1 MNLIL
6 LGAPGAGKGTQA
18 ELLVQKLGIPAI
30 STGNMLR
37 EAMANG
43 TELGKKA
50 KQYMD
55 EGSLVPD
62 ELILGI
68 VADRVTEPDCQN
80 GFILDGVPRTLAQAE
95 ALEAKGVRIDYV
107 VSIEVDDSE
116 IEGRMTGRR
125 VCGKCG
131 ASYHVVANPSKTEGI
146 CDSCGGGEL
155 IIRKEDKPETVR
167 HRLEVYHATT
177 EVLKKFYGELGRLV
191 LVNGSQSIEG
201 ANEDILKAIEA
212 QV

>member
-1 MNLIL
+1 MNIIL

-18 ELLVQKLGIPAI
+18 ELLVNKLSIPAI

-50 KQYMD
+50 KKYMD
-55 EGSLVPD
+55 DGLLVPD

-68 VADRVTEPDCQN
+68 VADRVARPDCQK
-80 GFILDGVPRTLAQAE
+80 GFILDGVPRTLAQAQ
-95 ALEAKGVRIDYV
+95 ALEDMGVKIDHV
-107 VSIEVDDSE
+107 VSIEVDDGE

-125 VCGKCG
+125 VCAKCG
-131 ASYHVVANPSKTEGI
+131 ASYHITANPPKTEGL
-146 CDSCGGGEL
+146 CDLCGGEL
-155 IIRKEDKPETVR
+155 VTRKDDAPETVR
-167 HRLEVYHATT
+167 RRLEVYHSTT
-177 EVLKKFYGELGRLV
+177 EVLKDFYGKLGRLR

-201 ANEDILKAIEA
+201 ANEDILKAIGAE
-212 QV
+212 V

>member
-18 ELLVQKLGIPAI
+18 ELLVKKLSIPAI

-55 EGSLVPD
+55 EGALVPD

-68 VADRVTEPDCQN
+68 VADRVAQSDCAN

-95 ALEAKGVRIDYV
+95 ALEAKGIRIDHV
-107 VSIEVDDSE
+107 ISIEVDDSA
-116 IEGRMTGRR
+116 IESRMTGRR
-125 VCGKCG
+125 VCPKCG
-131 ASYHVVANPSKTEGI
+131 ASYHIVANPPKKDGI
-146 CDSCGGGEL
+146 CDACGGEL
-155 IIRKEDKPETVR
+155 IVRKDDAPETVR
-167 HRLEVYHATT
+167 KRLQVYHAST
-177 EVLKKFYGELGRLV
+177 EVLKDFYGKLGRLRT
-191 LVNGSQSIEG
+191 VNGSQSIEG
-201 ANEDILKAIEA
+201 ANEDILKAIGA
-212 QV
+212 KA

>member
-1 MNLIL
+1 MKLIL

-18 ELLVQKLGIPAI
+18 EILVKKLSIPAI

-37 EAMANG
+37 EAIANG

-50 KQYMD
+50 KQHMD

-68 VADRVTEPDCQN
+68 VADRVAQPDCSN
-80 GFILDGVPRTLAQAE
+80 GFILDGMPRTLAQAE
-95 ALEAKGVRIDYV
+95 ALENMGVKIDHV
-107 VSIEVDDSE
+107 VSIEVDDAV

-125 VCGKCG
+125 VCPKCG
-131 ASYHVVANPSKTEGI
+131 ASYHIVANPPKMEGI
-146 CDSCGGGEL
+146 CNACGSEL
-155 IIRKEDKPETVR
+155 SIRKDDAPETVR
-167 HRLEVYHATT
+167 KRLEVYHATT
-177 EVLKKFYGELGRLV
+177 EVLKEFYGKLGRLCIV
-191 LVNGSQSIEG
+191 EGNQPIEK
-201 ANEDILKAIEA
+201 ANEDILKAIGA

>member
-18 ELLVQKLGIPAI
+18 ELLVKRLGIPAI

-37 EAMANG
+37 EAMAKG

-68 VADRVTEPDCQN
+68 VADRVAQPDCQN

-95 ALEAKGVRIDYV
+95 ALEKAGVRIDHV
-107 VSIEVDDSE
+107 VSIEVADSE

-131 ASYHVVANPSKTEGI
+131 ASYHITANPPKTEGI
-146 CDSCGGGEL
+146 CDSCGGQL
-155 IIRKEDKPETVR
+155 ITRKDDAPETVR
-167 HRLEVYHATT
+167 NRLAVYHATT
-177 EVLKKFYGELGRLV
+177 EVLKDFYGKLGRLV
-191 LVNGSQSIEG
+191 EVNGSQSIEK
-201 ANEDILKAIEA
+201 ANEDILAAIGA
-212 QV
+212 KV

>member
-18 ELLVQKLGIPAI
+18 ELLVKQLGIPAI

-50 KQYMD
+50 KKYMD
-55 EGSLVPD
+55 EGALVPD

-68 VADRVTEPDCQN
+68 VADRVAQPDCEK

-95 ALEAKGVRIDYV
+95 ALEAKGVKIDHV
-107 VSIEVDDSE
+107 VSIEVDDAA

-125 VCGKCG
+125 VCAKCG
-131 ASYHVVANPSKTEGI
+131 ASYHIVANPPKTEGV
-146 CDSCGGGEL
+146 CDSCGGSL
-155 IIRKEDKPETVR
+155 VIRKDDKPETVR
-167 HRLEVYHATT
+167 HRLEVYHAST
-177 EVLKKFYGELGRLV
+177 EVLKDFYGKLGRLRI
-191 LVNGSQSIEG
+191 VNGNQPIG
-201 ANEDILKAIEA
+201 DANEDILKAIGA

>member
-18 ELLVQKLGIPAI
+18 ELLMEKLHIPGI

-37 EAMANG
+37 EAIKNG
-43 TELGKKA
+43 TAVGEKA
-50 KQYMD
+50 KYYMD
-55 EGSLVPD
+55 NGLLVPD
-62 ELILGI
+62 DVIMDI
-68 VADRVTEPDCQN
+68 VAERVVQPDCKN

-95 ALEAKGVRIDYV
+95 ALEAKGVRIDHV

-125 VCGKCG
+125 VCSKCG
-131 ASYHVVANPSKTEGI
+131 ASYHVVANPPKAEGI
-146 CDSCGGGEL
+146 CDSCGGEL
-155 IIRKEDKPETVR
+155 IIRKDDKPETVR
-167 HRLEVYHATT
+167 HRLEVYHAST
-177 EVLKKFYGELGRLV
+177 EVLKGFYENLGRLV
-191 LVNGSQSIEG
+191 QVNGSQSIEG
-201 ANEDILKAIEA
+201 ANEDILKAIGA

>member
-18 ELLVQKLGIPAI
+18 ELLVNKLSIPAI

-37 EAMANG
+37 EAIAKG

-55 EGSLVPD
+55 DGALVPD

-68 VADRVTEPDCQN
+68 VADRVAQPDCRN
-80 GFILDGVPRTLAQAE
+80 GFILDGVPLTLAQAE
-95 ALEAKGVRIDYV
+95 ALEAKGVRIDHV
-107 VSIEVDDSE
+107 ISIEVDDKE

-125 VCGKCG
+125 VCARK
-131 ASYHVVANPSKTEGI
+131 KLRF
-146 CDSCGGGEL
+146 GGGE
-155 IIRKEDKPETVR
+155 P
-167 HRLEVYHATT
+167 
-177 EVLKKFYGELGRLV
+177 
-191 LVNGSQSIEG
+191 
-201 ANEDILKAIEA
+201 
-212 QV
+212 

>member
-18 ELLVQKLGIPAI
+18 ELLVEKLGIVTI

-37 EAMANG
+37 EAIANG
-43 TELGKKA
+43 TELGKQA
-50 KQYMD
+50 KTYMD
-55 EGSLVPD
+55 AGLLVPD

-68 VADRVTEPDCQN
+68 VAERVTKPDCQN

-95 ALEAKGVRIDYV
+95 ALDAKGVRIDHV
-107 VSIEVDDSE
+107 VSIEIDDSV

-131 ASYHVVANPSKTEGI
+131 ASYHVTANPPKSEGI
-146 CDSCGGGEL
+146 CDQCGSEL
-155 IIRKEDKPETVR
+155 MIRKDDAPETVR
-167 HRLEVYHATT
+167 KRLVVYHETT
-177 EVLKKFYGELGRLV
+177 EVLKDYYAKTGKLCLV
-191 LVNGSQSIEG
+191 EGNQSIEG
-201 ANEDILKAIEA
+201 ALQDILKAIGA
-212 QV
+212 DQ

>member
-1 MNLIL
+1 MNIIL

-18 ELLVQKLGIPAI
+18 ELLASKLSIPAI

-50 KQYMD
+50 KKFMD
-55 EGSLVPD
+55 DGSLVPD

-68 VADRVTEPDCQN
+68 VADRVAQPDCQN

-95 ALEAKGVRIDYV
+95 ALEAKGVRIDHV

-125 VCGKCG
+125 VCGHCG
-131 ASYHVVANPSKTEGI
+131 ASYHIVANPPKTEGI
-146 CDSCGGGEL
+146 CDHCGSEL
-155 IIRKEDKPETVR
+155 IIRKDDKPETVR
-167 HRLEVYHATT
+167 HRLEVYHAST
-177 EVLKKFYGELGRLV
+177 EILKDFYQKLGRLR

-201 ANEDILKAIEA
+201 ANEDILKAIGVKA
-212 QV
+212 

>member
-18 ELLVQKLGIPAI
+18 EILVEKLGIPAI

-43 TELGKKA
+43 TPVGKQA
-50 KQYMD
+50 KHYMD
-55 EGSLVPD
+55 NGLLVPD
-62 ELILGI
+62 EVILGI
-68 VADRVTEPDCQN
+68 VAERVAQPDCAN

-95 ALEAKGVRIDYV
+95 ALEAKNVRIDHV
-107 VSIEVDDSE
+107 VSIEIDDSV

-125 VCGKCG
+125 GCPKCG
-131 ASYHVVANPSKTEGI
+131 ASYHIVANPPKSEGV
-146 CDSCGGGEL
+146 CDSCGSEL
-155 IIRKEDKPETVR
+155 IIRKDDAPETVR
-167 HRLEVYHATT
+167 RRLDVYHAET
-177 EVLKKFYGELGRLV
+177 EVLKEFYQKLGKLRIV
-191 LVNGSQSIEG
+191 EGNQPIED
-201 ANEDILKAIEA
+201 ANRDILKAIKA

>member
-18 ELLVQKLGIPAI
+18 ELLVEKLGIPAI

-43 TELGKKA
+43 TPVGKQA
-50 KQYMD
+50 KHYMD
-55 EGSLVPD
+55 NGLLVPD
-62 ELILGI
+62 EVILGI
-68 VADRVTEPDCQN
+68 VAERVAQPDCAK

-95 ALEAKGVRIDYV
+95 ALEAKNVRIDHV
-107 VSIEVDDSE
+107 VSIEIDDSV

-125 VCGKCG
+125 VCSKCG
-131 ASYHVVANPSKTEGI
+131 ASYHIVANPPKTEGV
-146 CDSCGGGEL
+146 CDSCGAEL
-155 IIRKEDKPETVR
+155 VIRKDDAPETVR
-167 HRLEVYHATT
+167 RRLDVYHAET
-177 EVLKKFYGELGRLV
+177 EVLKDFYQKLGKLRIV
-191 LVNGSQSIEG
+191 EGNQPIEA
-201 ANEDILKAIEA
+201 ANCDILKAIKA

>member
-18 ELLVQKLGIPAI
+18 ELLVEKLSIPAI

-43 TELGKKA
+43 TELGKKV

-68 VADRVTEPDCQN
+68 VAERVAQPDCQN

-95 ALEAKGVRIDYV
+95 ALEEKGVKIDHV

-125 VCGKCG
+125 VCSKCG
-131 ASYHVVANPSKTEGI
+131 ASYHVVANPPKTEGL
-146 CDSCGGGEL
+146 CDLCGAEL
-155 IIRKEDKPETVR
+155 IIRKDDAPETVR
-167 HRLEVYHATT
+167 HRLEVYHAST
-177 EVLKKFYGELGRLV
+177 EILKDFYGKLGRLR

-201 ANEDILKAIEA
+201 ANEDILKAIGA

>member
-18 ELLVQKLGIPAI
+18 ELLTKKLSIPAI

-50 KQYMD
+50 KQFMD
-55 EGSLVPD
+55 EGALVPD

-68 VADRVTEPDCQN
+68 IGDRVAQSDCAK

-95 ALEAKGVRIDYV
+95 ALEAKGIRIDHV
-107 VSIEVDDSE
+107 VSIEVDDGE

-125 VCGKCG
+125 VCAKCG
-131 ASYHVVANPSKTEGI
+131 ASYHIVANPPKVEGV
-146 CDSCGGGEL
+146 CDSCGSEL
-155 IIRKEDKPETVR
+155 VIRKDDKPETVR
-167 HRLEVYHATT
+167 KRLEVYHATT
-177 EVLKKFYGELGRLV
+177 EVLKDFYGKLGRLCI
-191 LVNGSQSIEG
+191 VNGDQSIEG
-201 ANEDILKAIEA
+201 ANEEILKAIGA
-212 QV
+212 KV

>member
-18 ELLVQKLGIPAI
+18 EILVEKLGIPAI

-43 TELGKKA
+43 TPVGKQA
-50 KQYMD
+50 KHYMD
-55 EGSLVPD
+55 NGLLVPD
-62 ELILGI
+62 EVILGI
-68 VADRVTEPDCQN
+68 VAERVAQPDCAK

-95 ALEAKGVRIDYV
+95 ALEAKNVRIDHV
-107 VSIEVDDSE
+107 VSIEIDDSV

-125 VCGKCG
+125 VCAKCG
-131 ASYHVVANPSKTEGI
+131 ASYHIVANPPKAEGV
-146 CDSCGGGEL
+146 CDSCCSEL
-155 IIRKEDKPETVR
+155 IIRKDDAPETVR
-167 HRLEVYHATT
+167 RRLDVYHAET
-177 EVLKKFYGELGRLV
+177 EVLKEFYQKLGKLRIV
-191 LVNGSQSIEG
+191 EGNQPIED
-201 ANEDILKAIEA
+201 ANRDILKAIKA